1 MSFDFSKASQSFDS
15 LPYKERIKSVLH
27 LVKSTFTIIG
37 KDKDIIKPWIRMAI
51 YHSIMVTL
59 GFGVFFLFQFD
70 QGGYGLLSLFLA
82 FLLFLYKHFYDNKQ
96 EMRMSWTVYE
106 TIIGNDPSYVG
117 ATNASKK
124 LSSQIR
130 KIAWLD
136 ILMSF
141 VNKSKF
147 FGGGIVKMIIR
158 LFIAGLEEVWDLAN
172 HYLLPSVAVDDM
184 DITPAVKE
192 MKKLKDRVPES
203 LVGIFGID
211 FLGRVVRHVTI
222 PAYILLF
229 IISAAIGYFGSN
241 IFPTSTIEVGGDPVV
256 FSWLP
261 VITALWIGKLFS
273 SLFERT
279 VTSVKVV
286 YFTVFYTKITHPD
299 RIREDMQDELV
310 DYLKLKQVDEV
321 DNLDEQDVE
330 ESN

>member
-15 LPYKERIKSVLH
+15 LSYKEQIKSVFH

-51 YHSIMVTL
+51 YHSIMVTFS
-59 GFGVFFLFQFD
+59 FGVFFLWQFD
-70 QGGYGLLSLFLA
+70 QIGYGLLSLFFA
-82 FLLFLYKHFYDNKQ
+82 FILFLYKHFYDNKQ

-124 LSSQIR
+124 LTSQIR

-136 ILMSF
+136 ILMRF

-147 FGGGIVKMIIR
+147 VGGGIIKMIIR

-172 HYLLPSVAVDDM
+172 HYLLPSVAVDEM

-211 FLGRVVRHVTI
+211 FLGRVVRHVTL

-229 IISAAIGYFGSN
+229 IISAAIGYFGSSV
-241 IFPTSTIEVGGDPVV
+241 FPTSTINIGGDPVT
-256 FSWLP
+256 FSWVP
-261 VITALWIGKLFS
+261 VIVALWIGKLFS
-273 SLFERT
+273 NLFERT

-286 YFTVFYTKITHPD
+286 YFTVFYTKITHPE
-299 RIREDMQDELV
+299 RIREDMQHELV

-321 DNLDEQDVE
+321 DDLDEQDI
-330 ESN
+330 ESK

>member
-1 MSFDFSKASQSFDS
+1 MGFDFSKANQSFDS
-15 LPYKERIKSVLH
+15 LPYKERIKSVLN
-27 LVKSTFTIIG
+27 LIKSTFTIIG
-37 KDKDIIKPWIRMAI
+37 KDRDIIKPWIRMTI
-51 YHSIMVTL
+51 YHSIMVTF
-59 GFGVFFLFQFD
+59 GFGVFFLWQFD
-70 QGGYGLLSLFLA
+70 QMGYGLLSLFLA

-130 KIAWLD
+130 KIAGID

-147 FGGGIVKMIIR
+147 TGGGIIKMLIR

-172 HYLLPSVAVDDM
+172 HYLLPSVAIDEM
-184 DITPAVKE
+184 DITPAVQE

-222 PAYILLF
+222 PAYIVLF
-229 IISAAIGYFGSN
+229 IISVAIGYFGSS
-241 IFPTSTIEVGGDPVV
+241 IFPASTIDVGGEPIV

-261 VITALWIGKLFS
+261 VIVALWIGKLFS
-273 SLFERT
+273 NLFERS

-286 YFTVFYTKITHPD
+286 YFTVFYTKITHPE

-330 ESN
+330 SN